1 MELNGKHVLIT
12 GGARRLGRATALAL
26 AKKGCHV
33 AIHYHQSKDEAEAL
47 VAEIEAMGQKAM
59 KVKADCQK
67 PRKIDSAVSTV
78 ANEFGK
84 IDILVNNA
92 SVFYSTPIDEVSDK
106 DFETFFNINLKAYF
120 YFARAVAQQSHDKL
134 TKIIN
139 MADSYAEAPAA
150 PFLPYGISKGGVLT
164 LTRGLAKTY
173 APNILVNAICPGPIL
188 PPENTDPRAHDKAI
202 NSTLLKREGSVDDIT
217 RSVIFLAECDYITGQ
232 ALYVDGGRRI
242 K

>member
-1 MELNGKHVLIT
+1 MELNGKCVLVT

-26 AKKGCHV
+26 ANEGCHV
-33 AIHYHQSKDEAEAL
+33 AIHYHQSKSEAEAL
-47 VAEIEAMGQKAM
+47 IAEIEAMGQRAI

-67 PRKIDSAVSTV
+67 PRKVESAVHDV
-78 ANEFGK
+78 IKQFGQ

-92 SVFYSTPIDEVSDK
+92 SIFYSTPIDEVKDK
-106 DFETFFNINLKAYF
+106 DFEAFFDINLKAYF
-120 YFARAVAQQSHDKL
+120 YFARAVANQSGENL
-134 TKIIN
+134 TKIVN
-139 MADSYAEAPAA
+139 VADSYAEAPAA

-188 PPENTDPRAHDKAI
+188 PPEHTDPGTHDKAI
-202 NSTLLKREGSVDDIT
+202 KSTLLKQEGSVDDIT
-217 RSVIFLAECDYITGQ
+217 RTIIYLAECDYITGQ
-232 ALYVDGGRRI
+232 TIYVDGGRRI